1 MKFKEN
7 SYQKFSFSFSIT
19 NEIYEEL
26 LRIKSCV
33 SKIKDSEEHLLS
45 VYKSLLNSDPLAEE
59 IKILQQRND
68 YLIEESKKS

>member
-1 MKFKEN
+1 MKFQEN

>member
-1 MKFKEN
+1 LKFQEN